1 MATVTSVHNVGVVG
15 VTLKV
20 TFILIVVCGILN
32 TKTKDSTNNT
42 CTLVFIVNM

>member
-1 MATVTSVHNVGVVG
+1 MATVTSVQNVRVVW

-32 TKTKDSTNNT
+32 KDKRQ
-42 CTLVFIVNM
+42 CK